1 MINDMK
7 LVRRIKYFYLRDRKK
22 LFLIVFLAIFIE
34 SYIVTEYIYNNGLL
48 IDTDFNF
55 PLNKEGAWRWI
66 KNNLDGYTYD
76 IRSANRIFFG
86 VIFLLLY
93 NIYDCYCVFKYIFT
107 IIITLSIVFTFLFI
121 INLIELIN
129 NRNNSI
135 LDIIGM
141 IVISHLI
148 IYNNFTLFSRFF
160 TLSNLIFI
168 YIYIPLEL
176 YLTIKIIVSKR
187 IKYMLLLI
195 ILNTLNP
202 FTHPVYYAIIFL
214 YSLSIALLLRL
225 YHSYDKI
232 AIVRILIGSLP
243 TFIIMALYIANIF
256 SVVNS
261 YLNSNPLQDL
271 HLNAISYY
279 QFFFGKEYPGFFWQ
293 YCVSEYC
300 YPYNMASIYYN
311 RIEIFLIYII
321 KFIILAIFTIKF
333 GFEKLFI
340 SILMIYL
347 SIIFIISNPEILS
360 LNEYLVI
367 AFRNP
372 YYRLAFPILISEIIL
387 FSFIVSKT
395 KKRFLKLLT
404 ISYLLFFIL
413 IYYKPIYT
421 GMIFTNTPLFN
432 FHMGDNEIITLVY
445 DIRIINNMNGPI
457 LYIPYSNNSYF
468 VCMILNNRTVYYSI
482 NPLYLFSDKDIYY
495 NSAIIKEKGLKII
508 PTISKNFIVV
518 IEKYSCMFSQ
528 VFSKFDDRTIINYE
542 LLLDNC
548 KRYIVNNSSVI
559 ELYNYI
565 VINIKCD

>member
-1 MINDMK
+1 
-7 LVRRIKYFYLRDRKK
+7 
-22 LFLIVFLAIFIE
+22 
-34 SYIVTEYIYNNGLL
+34 
-48 IDTDFNF
+48 
-55 PLNKEGAWRWI
+55 
-66 KNNLDGYTYD
+66 
-76 IRSANRIFFG
+76 
-86 VIFLLLY
+86 
-93 NIYDCYCVFKYIFT
+93 
-107 IIITLSIVFTFLFI
+107 
-121 INLIELIN
+121 
-129 NRNNSI
+129 
-135 LDIIGM
+135 
-141 IVISHLI
+141 
-148 IYNNFTLFSRFF
+148 
-160 TLSNLIFI
+160 
-168 YIYIPLEL
+168 
-176 YLTIKIIVSKR
+176 
-187 IKYMLLLI
+187 
-195 ILNTLNP
+195 
-202 FTHPVYYAIIFL
+202 
-214 YSLSIALLLRL
+214 
-225 YHSYDKI
+225 
-232 AIVRILIGSLP
+232 
-243 TFIIMALYIANIF
+243 MALYIANIF

-333 GFEKLFI
+333 GFERLFI

-432 FHMGDNEIITLVY
+432 FHMGNNEIITLVN